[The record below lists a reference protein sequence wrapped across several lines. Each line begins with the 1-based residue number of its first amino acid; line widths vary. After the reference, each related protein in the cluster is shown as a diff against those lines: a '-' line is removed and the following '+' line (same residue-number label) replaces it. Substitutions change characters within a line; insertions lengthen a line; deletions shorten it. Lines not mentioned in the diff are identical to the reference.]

1 MRAWMLVLAAGI
13 LLIAVSG
20 IQATAAGDR
29 PAWYDQISISGY
41 FQNRYEARQD
51 TVDDFFMRRLYVNLV
66 GRLNDR
72 TTAVVVF
79 GRVGPEDPN
88 IDLSCAFV
96 DYQVNDEWMVRVGQ
110 VPTNFGWDTAE
121 SSSKRLPLERF
132 VGAEGIPT
140 RPGRPGIR
148 GMYFAGPWDRGIYLI
163 RKPVNNAPKIIFG
176 VVNGNF
182 RNTDDNNNKTVSID
196 IKWSQPWGQ
205 CGISWMD
212 GKFGP
217 SPNPADRDAIDIY
230 FHTDPGSWGFQ
241 GEYLDGSLMGHD
253 IDGWYLQAAYQ
264 KDAATPFV
272 RYEVFDPNKSAS
284 GDTYTGLHIG
294 CAYQL
299 DKHNEI
305 TVEWVDAD
313 QCCTDYGQ
321 FGLQWQLA
329 Y

>member
-182 RNTDDNNNKTVSID
+182 RLSSALSTATSATLMTTTTRPSASTSSGASPGGSAASVGWTASSDPAPTRLTAMRLTST
-196 IKWSQPWGQ
+196 STPTPARGASRASTSTAA
-205 CGISWMD
+205 SWV
-212 GKFGP
+212 
-217 SPNPADRDAIDIY
+217 
-230 FHTDPGSWGFQ
+230 TT
-241 GEYLDGSLMGHD
+241 LT
-253 IDGWYLQAAYQ
+253 
-264 KDAATPFV
+264 ATPFV